1 MDGFTKSTRVATM
14 LANILADKVSNIVV
28 DMYPDVDC
36 KVSNFVVNMSADK
49 KSQVW
54 THHYEASERQ
64 QEEKGEEAGLH
75 AAIGAKDH

>member
-54 THHYEASERQ
+54 THLYDTSSR
-64 QEEKGEEAGLH
+64 LVTL
-75 AAIGAKDH
+75 